1 MEKIKDIIASIR
13 ANKGIKEDF
22 LFTENTSLRDDLG
35 FDSFDLA
42 EFTVKLEAEFG
53 IDIFEIG
60 LVENIRDVK
69 DKLNLK

>member
-42 EFTVKLEAEFG
+42 
-53 IDIFEIG
+53 
-60 LVENIRDVK
+60 
-69 DKLNLK
+69 

>member
-22 LFTENTSLRDDLG
+22 LYTENTSLRDDLG

-53 IDIFEIG
+53 IDIFETG
-60 LVENIRDVK
+60 LVENNRDVK
-69 DKLNLK
+69 DMLNLK